1 MGIDVDG
8 SGGGWCVAAV
18 SLSIGDITVTLPAVP
33 PAVSCCLHR
42 HHQPD
47 WTATLNYT
55 EYSKT
60 LNILTISSTFYL
72 IETDIWGPARQNISP
87 STWNDWI

>member
-33 PAVSCCLHR
+33 QLSAAAS
-42 HHQPD
+42 
-47 WTATLNYT
+47 TATSSPTGLLHST
-55 EYSKT
+55 T
-60 LNILTISSTFYL
+60 LNTAKL
-72 IETDIWGPARQNISP
+72 
-87 STWNDWI
+87 